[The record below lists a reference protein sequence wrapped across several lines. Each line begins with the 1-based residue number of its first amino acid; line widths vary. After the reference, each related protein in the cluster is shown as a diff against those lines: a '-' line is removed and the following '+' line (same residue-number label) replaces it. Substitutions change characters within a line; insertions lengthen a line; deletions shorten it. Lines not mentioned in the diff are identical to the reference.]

1 MKLESLSKDKQ
12 KERKKNQCVDF
23 TAESRGQRKEL
34 VNFKIEERS
43 YPN

>member
-1 MKLESLSKDKQ
+1 
-12 KERKKNQCVDF
+12 VDF

-43 YPN
+43 YPNWTEKI